1 MTCIFCRIAAGELPC
16 HAIYQDDDLL
26 AFLDI
31 RPVRPG
37 HTIVIPRRHAAYFDD
52 VPAPVASRM
61 MLISQSI
68 ARALKQQ
75 YGVERVAYLH
85 TGTDIAHAHAHLI
98 PMHEV
103 TDVTSGQY
111 LQNRPLQV
119 APAPLADPADL
130 VRIATQLRAGLAV

>member
-1 MTCIFCRIAAGELPC
+1 MTCIFCRIAAGDLPC
-16 HAIYQDDDLL
+16 HAIHEDDDVL

-52 VPAPVASRM
+52 VPPAIASRM
-61 MLISQSI
+61 MLVSQTI
-68 ARALKQQ
+68 ARALKQR

-85 TGTDIAHAHAHLI
+85 TGTDIAHAHAHVI

-130 VRIATQLRAGLAV
+130 TAIAAQLRAGLAV